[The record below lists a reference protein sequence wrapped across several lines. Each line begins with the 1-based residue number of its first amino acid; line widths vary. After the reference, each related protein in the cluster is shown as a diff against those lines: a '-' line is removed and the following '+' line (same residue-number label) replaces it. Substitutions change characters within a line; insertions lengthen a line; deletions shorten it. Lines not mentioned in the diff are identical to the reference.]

1 MCLCGKPYHYR
12 IVKTLLR
19 RKSSGNF
26 GSMNART
33 IICIAPVLMTLA
45 SCGQSKNVVRKTY
58 AFYTEHLPGTI
69 MKDDE
74 GRPVNPPRDTIY
86 TVYVETGTTDI
97 KWLEAWTNG
106 QSFSIIATPMAGNQ
120 EVGTTKWSDKKIIV
134 KPSAGN
140 KLWLLQLQK
149 AEVSSKAPAAM
160 KSGEIILRGRTGK
173 KTFTQK
179 ISPPVELAGIP
190 SV

>member
-1 MCLCGKPYHYR
+1 
-12 IVKTLLR
+12 
-19 RKSSGNF
+19 
-26 GSMNART
+26 MNART
-33 IICIAPVLMTLA
+33 IICAALVLTTLA
-45 SCGQSKNVVRKTY
+45 SCGQSKNIVRKTH

-74 GRPVNPPRDTIY
+74 GRPVNPRRDTIY
-86 TVYVETGTTDI
+86 TVYVETGNTVI

-106 QSFSIIATPMAGNQ
+106 QSFTIIATPVAGKQ
-120 EVGTTKWSDKKIIV
+120 EVGTTTSGDKKITV
-134 KPSAGN
+134 EPAAGN

-160 KSGEIILRGRTGK
+160 KSGEIILRGKTGK

-179 ISPPVELAGIP
+179 IGPPVELAAIP